1 MKSFRFI
8 ILLGVFVSILI
19 AGCASFSKNKSQ
31 AQWQVV
37 VPKTLFAEKLRFAAF
52 LNDNFG
58 LNGGAGDIGKARFTM
73 DGGKTWIQAESSGG

>member
-1 MKSFRFI
+1 MKSCRFI
-8 ILLGVFVSILI
+8 ILLGVFVSILFS
-19 AGCASFSKNKSQ
+19 GCTSVQIKKSP

-37 VPKTLFAEKLRFAAF
+37 VPQTLFAEKLRYAAF
-52 LNDNFG
+52 LNDEFG